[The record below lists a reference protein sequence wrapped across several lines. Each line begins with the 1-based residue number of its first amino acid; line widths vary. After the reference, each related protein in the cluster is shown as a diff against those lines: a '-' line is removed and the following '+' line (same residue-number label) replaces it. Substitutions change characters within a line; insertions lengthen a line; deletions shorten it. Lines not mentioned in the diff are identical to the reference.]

1 MDKELLYRFFEGHA
15 STEEMKVVKEWAE
28 SSDEN
33 RAALR
38 RERKLFDAMLVVGY
52 PERTSIHD
60 RKKHSISV
68 SYTHLTLPTN

>member
-38 RERKLFDAMLVVGY
+38 RERKLFDAMLVVCLLY
-52 PERTSIHD
+52 TSPSPRD
-60 RKKHSISV
+60 S
-68 SYTHLTLPTN
+68 T